1 MGLVHTWL
9 KPNSIFNP
17 KLIFSIISYVGLK
30 DSHHFKSCSS
40 GHIRSQFLI
49 HFILFFLQ
57 FGHTLVCQKKRKK
70 KKEVWCNIWII
81 DISIENIKKCQLNY
95 KTLNKY
101 NSKFPTISSTFMQQ
115 RKNTHISLSLSLS
128 IIGIWDRIIV

>member
-30 DSHHFKSCSS
+30 NSHNFKLCSS

-49 HFILFFLQ
+49 HFKLFFLQ
-57 FGHTLVCQKKRKK
+57 FGHTLVCQKKKK
-70 KKEVWCNIWII
+70 EEEVWCNIWII

-101 NSKFPTISSTFMQQ
+101 NSKFPTISSTSMQQ
-115 RKNTHISLSLSLS
+115 RKNTHTYLSLSLSLS
-128 IIGIWDRIIV
+128 LSLCYRDLR